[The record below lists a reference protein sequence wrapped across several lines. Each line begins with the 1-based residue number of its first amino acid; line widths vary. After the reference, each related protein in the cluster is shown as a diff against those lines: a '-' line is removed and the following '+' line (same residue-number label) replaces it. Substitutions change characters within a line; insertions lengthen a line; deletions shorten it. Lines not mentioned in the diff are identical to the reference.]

1 MYPKDLRFLNDLKRK
16 NIGSKIYKVDN
27 ELDFSII
34 PEKPG
39 SYILLSNK
47 QRFIYPERT
56 SKVIYIGMSINL
68 RARIK
73 NHFKNMNELNGIK
86 KKYRREY
93 WYYSRYNYLVK
104 YGCRVYWMTTKGNPK
119 NLESILIEKFYS
131 KYHSIPIGNGAF
143 SFKKVELRDL

>member
-1 MYPKDLRFLNDLKRK
+1 MYPRDLRFLKDLKRK
-16 NIGSKIYKVDN
+16 NIGSKIYKVN
-27 ELDFSII
+27 SKLDFSII

-39 SYILLSNK
+39 SYVLLSNR
-47 QRFIYPERT
+47 QRFIYPEGT
-56 SKVIYIGMSINL
+56 SKVIYIGMSKNL

-73 NHFKNMNELNGIK
+73 NHLKNINELNGIK

-104 YGCRVYWMTTKGNPK
+104 YGCRVYWITTEGNPK
-119 NLESILIEKFYS
+119 NLESMVIDKFYS

-143 SFKKVELRDL
+143 SFKQLGLIEL